1 MPLQCAVRTECP
13 EGTREGRKSPD
24 GFPPRARSSQTG
36 PSREAQRQLQRQ
48 AEGSHPRAR
57 AFLRAP
63 RQSFFYYCGPRI
75 SSSLAQIFSHLTPPC
90 IYIFP
95 RPHLSRPAA
104 VPLPPSWRH
113 RQALSSGRCPP
124 APPPREVRPAL
135 VAVRCSRSDCFSSVS
150 GDGIWTYGARRQA
163 ACSG

>member
-1 MPLQCAVRTECP
+1 VQSEQNAQKEQ
-13 EGTREGRKSPD
+13 GKGGRAQTD

-63 RQSFFYYCGPRI
+63 RQSFFHYCGPRI

-95 RPHLSRPAA
+95 RPHLSRPTPTFLETPPGAIFR
-104 VPLPPSWRH
+104 PLP
-113 RQALSSGRCPP
+113 AC
-124 APPPREVRPAL
+124 PPREVRPAL
-135 VAVRCSRSDCFSSVS
+135 VAVRCSRSDRLSSVS
-150 GDGIWTYGARRQA
+150 GDGIWAYGARSRRQA